1 MKKVLFIILLLCI
14 GIELS
19 AQDLNHYKIPV
30 QDSINHSSIQSPNTI
45 SPRYFITNPKQSFAN
60 SVANKVSRE
69 KLLIVN
75 NPNFKLLADPIFNVY
90 AGQEQISGKT
100 IWGNTRAVHATGFID
115 LSKKSHLGF
124 ARHPGLNPGPNGN
137 PKETSQDYPHLEFST
152 TYYESQS
159 IFTPYVDS
167 IVRTNRIVP
176 GQMYMGS
183 RGAGIDHAHATG
195 WLKYKPNK
203 VFAFEAGHGKNF
215 FGNGYRSLLLSDGA
229 ANYPYFRIDTKIWRI
244 HYVNLWAE
252 FQDINYR
259 DNFEDGWQKK
269 YGAFHYLSFAITDRF
284 EASLFEVI
292 NWQGRDSAHHRGFDV
307 NYLNPVILLRP
318 VEWTVGSPDNA
329 LLGFNLSYN
338 FGNAT
343 YLYGQM
349 IVDEG
354 KFSELANWSDG
365 WWANK
370 LGWQGGFKTWI
381 PIGPRSGVR
390 GPGLKNEESQ
400 KSSPRPHVP
409 TSPYLRSIYLQS
421 EFNAVRPYTYT
432 HVTSKQNYG
441 HFNQSLAHPLG
452 ANFLEWVN
460 FVRFRWDRF
469 VAEARYSWA
478 KFGSDFNS
486 SNYGHNIYLPYGTY
500 ESEYGNFIGQ
510 GLENI
515 LTYKTITTSYLINPA
530 SNLNIFINLTDRH
543 QITALKDK
551 HDLIIQFGLR
561 NSIRNLYNDF

>member
-1 MKKVLFIILLLCI
+1 MKRTLFLLMII
-14 GIELS
+14 GICIN
-19 AQDLNHYKIPV
+19 AHGQDLRHYAPPIIDTANHNSVI
-30 QDSINHSSIQSPNTI
+30 NTI
-45 SPRYFITNPKQSFAN
+45 TLSPSFRITSTKQTFSKQLT
-60 SVANKVSRE
+60 NKLFQE
-69 KLLIVN
+69 NLLIVN
-75 NPNFKLLADPIFNVY
+75 KPNFKLLADPIFNVY

-100 IWGNTRAVHATGFID
+100 IWGNTRAVHAMGRINF
-115 LSKKSHLGF
+115 SKSGHSGQD
-124 ARHPGLNPGPNGN
+124 PGPNN
-137 PKETSQDYPHLEFST
+137 TTKEASQDFPRLEFAT

-159 IFTPYVDS
+159 IFTPYLDS

-195 WLKYKPNK
+195 WLKYVPNK
-203 VFAFEAGHGKNF
+203 IFAFEAGHGKNF

-259 DNFEDGWQKK
+259 YNFEDGWQKK
-269 YGAFHYLSFAITDRF
+269 YGAFHYLSFAVTDRL

-292 NWQGRDSAHHRGFDV
+292 NWQGRDSTHHRGFDV

-329 LLGFNLSYN
+329 LLGFNLCYK

-349 IVDEG
+349 IVDEAA
-354 KFSELANWSDG
+354 FSELANWNEG

-370 LGWQGGFKTWI
+370 LGWQGGIKTWI
-381 PIGPRSGVR
+381 PIGPKSGVR
-390 GPGLKNEESQ
+390 SPGSKNEESREPT
-400 KSSPRPHVP
+400 PRPHDP
-409 TSPYLRSIYLQS
+409 TSPYMRSIYLQS

-432 HVTSKQNYG
+432 HKTSKQNYG

-452 ANFLEWVN
+452 ANFYEWVN

-478 KFGSDFNS
+478 KFGSDFNG

-543 QITALKDK
+543 QITQLKDK

-561 NSIRNLYNDF
+561 SSIRNLYNDF

>member
-1 MKKVLFIILLLCI
+1 VKRTLVILVI
-14 GIELS
+14 MVTYFEAYGQELRNYE
-19 AQDLNHYKIPV
+19 LPRK
-30 QDSINHSSIQSPNTI
+30 DSINHNSIFNPITILSRHLVTNT
-45 SPRYFITNPKQSFAN
+45 KQTFSKQLTYKLFQEN
-60 SVANKVSRE
+60 
-69 KLLIVN
+69 LLIVN
-75 NPNFKLLADPIFNVY
+75 KPNIKLLADPIFNVY
-90 AGQEQISGKT
+90 TGQEQISGKT
-100 IWGNTRAVHATGFID
+100 IWGNTRAVNAMGLINFG
-115 LSKKSHLGF
+115 KSGHLG
-124 ARHPGLNPGPNGN
+124 LNSGPNGM
-137 PKETSQDYPHLEFST
+137 PKETSLEYPRLEFAT

-159 IFTPYVDS
+159 IFTPYLDS

-195 WLKYKPNK
+195 WLKYQPNK
-203 VFAFEAGHGKNF
+203 IFAFEGGHGKNF

-259 DNFEDGWQKK
+259 DSFEDGWQKK
-269 YGAFHYLSFAITDRF
+269 YGAFHYLSFAITDRL

-292 NWQGRDSAHHRGFDV
+292 NWQGRDSTHHRGFDV

-329 LLGFNLSYN
+329 LLGFNLSYK

-354 KFSELANWSDG
+354 KFSEIANWSDG

-381 PIGPRSGVR
+381 PIGPKSEIR
-390 GPGLKNEESQ
+390 GPGSKNEESQ
-400 KSSPRPHVP
+400 ELSPRPHVP
-409 TSPYLRSIYLQS
+409 MSPYMRSIFLQS

-432 HVTSKQNYG
+432 HKTSKQNFG

-452 ANFLEWVN
+452 ANFYEWLN

-478 KFGSDFNS
+478 KFGSDFNG

-515 LTYKTITTSYLINPA
+515 LIYKTITTSYLINPA

-543 QITALKDK
+543 QITELKDK